1 MTQVVPWETRQR
13 EKQMTPLMSMP
24 TPAALADR
32 LGVSLRTVMIP
43 SFIFAAAAMSVALT
57 LAAPTQAT
65 TNGDTRFDICGALRN
80 GTALAAIETALE
92 ARGYSASNAGALTG
106 ITIRKQC
113 PDQAARVMAQM
124 RRAGA

>member
-1 MTQVVPWETRQR
+1 MTT
-13 EKQMTPLMSMP
+13 LMSMP
-24 TPAALADR
+24 TPAKVADR
-32 LGVSLRTVMIP
+32 LGVSVSTVMIP
-43 SFIFAAAAMSVALT
+43 SIIFAAAAMSAAFT
-57 LAAPTQAT
+57 LAAPSQAA
-65 TNGDTRFDICGALRN
+65 TNDASFDICGALRN